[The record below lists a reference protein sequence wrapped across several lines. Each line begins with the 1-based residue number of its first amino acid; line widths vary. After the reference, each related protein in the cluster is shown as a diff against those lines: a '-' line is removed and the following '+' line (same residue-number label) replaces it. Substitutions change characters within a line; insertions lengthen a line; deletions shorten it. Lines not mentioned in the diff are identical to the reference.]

1 MKPYSF
7 RFCCILL
14 LILFCSNG
22 FLSADATRTDLDFVN
37 TGLPDVFRA
46 IAGQFRV
53 AIIVDEDIQD
63 KVTLHLSNVSLQEAL
78 SILKSTYQLDI
89 NRDGGAYRVSRNYNE
104 HLELK
109 YQEDRLTMDARQIP
123 LDNLLKK
130 LRGDYQI
137 NLVFPQ
143 DKQRVTLSLYQVPL
157 KAALESI
164 ARLTGYTLQSSDE
177 IYTFHNRIKID
188 GGNLAVLFTDGL
200 LTVEAQNAP
209 ITAIAEEITRKTG
222 ISLVTDN
229 QLQASVTVFF
239 QNLPISEGLRA
250 MASANNLRLIQENP
264 SLYRITRGGG
274 GGMRV
279 NYQDGLLSVDVAG
292 TDITQLLD
300 EISRTAQVNILYE
313 QDVRGTI
320 TARFEKLPLVTGINS
335 MLEANG
341 YHLDALSDHYIV
353 RKRAMQSGFR
363 LNYDPHTKLFNLE
376 IASNT
381 TLSAVLTQVAQKAGI
396 NMVVHANVNGPLNNI
411 FLRNVTLDQVLNYIL
426 KGTTFTFIQ
435 QNETYIVGDGANL
448 RADNDLLE
456 NRIYYLSSVNAENIL
471 NSLPPNFPRQY
482 FVILKEQNA
491 LSVTGTKSMQAQ
503 VVEYLK
509 ELDNSKNSVQTEVV
523 RVKHLKAEEVLK
535 LFPASLPK
543 SDVMVVKEANAIAIT
558 GTPSF
563 ISRVRNYVE
572 QVDLPNPLIMF
583 DVKFIQIRGGKDTM
597 FGLTSISE
605 HNPGTYIDD
614 KYTEQTIPPFKD
626 SGAYNN
632 GNLITS
638 ILLPGSTAER
648 QFIAS
653 LQAMIKND
661 KAKIWASPQIT
672 TINGNKANF
681 NVTTQERYNIPRE
694 VVVSGDSGG
703 SSSTTSE
710 SSTITIES
718 GIQLT
723 LTPWVSATND
733 ITIEIKPSISDSLPN
748 TSTTSDSVSPL
759 PSTYQRSV
767 DTTVRVRDNETI
779 IIGGLKQKLQQKTE
793 NKLPILGDVP
803 LIGKLF
809 RHTTT
814 KDTES
819 EFIIIITPKL
829 LNSQEAVK
837 TNTNKAL
844 EAYPPAL

>member
-1 MKPYSF
+1 MKPYSL

-14 LILFCSNG
+14 LIILCGNG

-37 TGLPDVFRA
+37 TALPDVFRA
-46 IAGQFRV
+46 MAGQFRV

-63 KVTLHLSNVSLQEAL
+63 KVTLHLSNVTLQEAF
-78 SILKSTYQLDI
+78 SILKATYQLDI
-89 NRDGGAYRVSRNYNE
+89 QKKGAAYHVSRNYNE
-104 HLELK
+104 HLEISLQDGK
-109 YQEDRLTMDARQIP
+109 LTMDARQIP
-123 LDNLLKK
+123 LDTLLKK
-130 LRGDYQI
+130 IREDYKI

-143 DKQRVTLSLYQVPL
+143 DKQRITLSLYQVPL
-157 KAALESI
+157 SAALESI
-164 ARLTGYTLQSSDE
+164 ARLTGYTLQAADD
-177 IYTFHNRIKID
+177 IYTFHNRLQID
-188 GGNLAVLFTDGL
+188 GGNLAVLYNDGL

-209 ITAIAEEITRKTG
+209 IAVVAQEITRKTG
-222 ISLVTDN
+222 VSVVTDN
-229 QLQASVTVFF
+229 QLQANITVFF
-239 QNLPISEGLRA
+239 QNLPINEGLRA
-250 MASANNLRLIQENP
+250 LASANNLRLIQENP
-264 SLYRITRGGG
+264 VLYRVTRGSG

-292 TDITQLLD
+292 ADITQLLD
-300 EISRTAQVNILYE
+300 EIARTAQVNILYE

-341 YHLDALSDHYIV
+341 YHMDTLSDHYIV

-363 LNYDPHTKLFNLE
+363 LSYDPHTKYFNLE

-381 TLSAVLTQVAQKAGI
+381 TISAVLTQVAQKAEV

-411 FLRNVTLDQVLNYIL
+411 FLRNVTLDQVLSYIL
-426 KGTTFTFIQ
+426 KGTTFSFIR
-435 QNETYIVGDGANL
+435 QNDTYIIGDGANL
-448 RADNDLLE
+448 RSDNDLLE
-456 NRIYYLSSVNAENIL
+456 NRIYYLSNINAENIL

-482 FVILKEQNA
+482 FVILKDQNA
-491 LSVTGTKSMQAQ
+491 LSVTGTEAMHAQ
-503 VVEYLK
+503 VAAYLK
-509 ELDNSKNSVQTEVV
+509 ELDNPKNSIQTEVV

-535 LFPASLPK
+535 LFPASIPK

-572 QVDLPNPLIMF
+572 QVDLPNPLILF
-583 DVKFIQIRGGKDTM
+583 DVKFIQIRGGSDTI
-597 FGLTSISE
+597 FGLSSINE
-605 HNPGTYIDD
+605 HNPGIYYDNEYNEIIVPPHKDTGTYD
-614 KYTEQTIPPFKD
+614 
-626 SGAYNN
+626 N

-648 QFIAS
+648 QFIAK
-653 LQAMIKND
+653 LQAMIQKD

-694 VVVSGDSGG
+694 VVVSGDS
-703 SSSTTSE
+703 SNSVTSE

-748 TSTTSDSVSPL
+748 NTTTADSVAPL

-767 DTTVRVRDNETI
+767 ETTVRVRDGETI
-779 IIGGLKQKLQQKTE
+779 IIGGLKQKLQQKSE
-793 NKLPILGDVP
+793 NKLPLLGDVP
-803 LIGKLF
+803 LVGKLF

-814 KDTES
+814 KETES

-829 LNSQEAVK
+829 LNSPAAVQDTTK
-837 TNTNKAL
+837 KAL
-844 EAYPPAL
+844 DRLPPAL